1 MQEVRCSSHRAT
13 IPSKKPAKCGLFAF
27 VPTTLLVMS
36 HTGLEKIPLTVRP
49 LVSTIP
55 SQYSLHS
62 EKSVLVVMAVPQRKK
77 ESKEEVSMAEKSFGR
92 IVEERRHE
100 LGLTQEMVAKKVSV
114 KANYIGYLERGMRH
128 PSQKVVEKLS
138 TALKL
143 DPQDL
148 YLLANP
154 KVRNL
159 LGTAKSGGG
168 ASGLQQLL
176 KDAAAQKS
184 AGLSAGERSALAQL
198 DRANSAA
205 SAAKA
210 VQALRSAIGK

>member
-1 MQEVRCSSHRAT
+1 
-13 IPSKKPAKCGLFAF
+13 
-27 VPTTLLVMS
+27 
-36 HTGLEKIPLTVRP
+36 
-49 LVSTIP
+49 
-55 SQYSLHS
+55 
-62 EKSVLVVMAVPQRKK
+62 MAD
-77 ESKEEVSMAEKSFGR
+77 KSFGR

-100 LGLTQEMVAKKVSV
+100 LGLTQEMVAKKVNV

-128 PSQKVVEKLS
+128 PNQKVVEKLS

-159 LGTAKSGGG
+159 LGSSKGGST
-168 ASGLQQLL
+168 SGLQQLL
-176 KDAAAQKS
+176 KDTAAQKQ
-184 AGLSAGERSALAQL
+184 AGISNSERNALAQL

-205 SAAKA
+205 SAARA
-210 VQALRSAIGK
+210 VQALRSALGGK

>member
-1 MQEVRCSSHRAT
+1 MSQREVD
-13 IPSKKPAKCGLFAF
+13 
-27 VPTTLLVMS
+27 
-36 HTGLEKIPLTVRP
+36 KIPLTVRL
-49 LVSTIP
+49 LVNKIP
-55 SQYSLHS
+55 AQYGLHC
-62 EKSVLVVMAVPQRKK
+62 EKSVLVVRSVPQPKK

-100 LGLTQEMVAKKVSV
+100 LGLTQEMVAKKVNV

-138 TALKL
+138 GALKL
-143 DPQDL
+143 DAQEL
-148 YLLANP
+148 YLMANP

-159 LGTAKSGGG
+159 LGTAKGGGGGG
-168 ASGLQQLL
+168 ASSGLQQLL
-176 KDAAAQKS
+176 KDSAAQKS
-184 AGLSAGERSALAQL
+184 AGISAGERGALAQL

-210 VQALRSAIGK
+210 VQALRSALGK

>member
-1 MQEVRCSSHRAT
+1 
-13 IPSKKPAKCGLFAF
+13 
-27 VPTTLLVMS
+27 
-36 HTGLEKIPLTVRP
+36 
-49 LVSTIP
+49 
-55 SQYSLHS
+55 
-62 EKSVLVVMAVPQRKK
+62 MAD
-77 ESKEEVSMAEKSFGR
+77 KSFGR

-159 LGTAKSGGG
+159 LGSTKGGNT
-168 ASGLQQLL
+168 SGLQQLL
-176 KDAAAQKS
+176 KDAAAQKQ
-184 AGLSAGERSALAQL
+184 AGISNAERVALAQL
-198 DRANSAA
+198 DRASSAA
-205 SAAKA
+205 NAAKA
-210 VQALRSAIGK
+210 VQALRSALGGK

>member
-1 MQEVRCSSHRAT
+1 
-13 IPSKKPAKCGLFAF
+13 
-27 VPTTLLVMS
+27 
-36 HTGLEKIPLTVRP
+36 
-49 LVSTIP
+49 
-55 SQYSLHS
+55 
-62 EKSVLVVMAVPQRKK
+62 MAD
-77 ESKEEVSMAEKSFGR
+77 KSFGR

-100 LGLTQEMVAKKVSV
+100 LGLTQEMVAKKVNV

-159 LGTAKSGGG
+159 LGSAKGGST
-168 ASGLQQLL
+168 SGLQQLL
-176 KDAAAQKS
+176 KDTAAQKQAGIGS
-184 AGLSAGERSALAQL
+184 AERDALSQL
-198 DRANSAA
+198 NRASSAA

-210 VQALRSAIGK
+210 VQALRSALGGK

>member
-1 MQEVRCSSHRAT
+1 
-13 IPSKKPAKCGLFAF
+13 
-27 VPTTLLVMS
+27 
-36 HTGLEKIPLTVRP
+36 
-49 LVSTIP
+49 
-55 SQYSLHS
+55 
-62 EKSVLVVMAVPQRKK
+62 MAD
-77 ESKEEVSMAEKSFGR
+77 KSFGR

-100 LGLTQEMVAKKVSV
+100 LGLTQEMVAKKVNV

-159 LGTAKSGGG
+159 LGSSKGGST
-168 ASGLQQLL
+168 SGLQQFL
-176 KDAAAQKS
+176 KDTAAQKQ
-184 AGLSAGERSALAQL
+184 AGISNSERNALAQL

-210 VQALRSAIGK
+210 VQALRSALGGK

>member
-1 MQEVRCSSHRAT
+1 
-13 IPSKKPAKCGLFAF
+13 
-27 VPTTLLVMS
+27 
-36 HTGLEKIPLTVRP
+36 
-49 LVSTIP
+49 
-55 SQYSLHS
+55 
-62 EKSVLVVMAVPQRKK
+62 MAD
-77 ESKEEVSMAEKSFGR
+77 KSFGR
-92 IVEERRHE
+92 VVEERRHE

-154 KVRNL
+154 KVRSL
-159 LGTAKSGGG
+159 LGTTKGGG
-168 ASGLQQLL
+168 ASGIQQLL
-176 KDAAAQKS
+176 KDAAAQKQ
-184 AGLSAGERSALAQL
+184 AGISGTERNALVQL

-210 VQALRSAIGK
+210 VQALRSALGGK